1 MSVVGFDF
9 GTQNSRIAVVRGG
22 GVDVICN
29 EVSDRATPSM
39 VSFDAKR
46 RFAGDASRT
55 QQVSNFRNTVMN
67 LPRLVGRLPGEDIA
81 VNEQRYETCRLAE
94 KEGVVA
100 VTVNYLGEERTF
112 SNTELTGMFLNKL
125 KSIVSAETK
134 APVSDVVISVP
145 SYFGEKERRAL
156 MDAAEVAGLN
166 CLRTVNDLTAAA
178 VTYGM
183 MKTDVPS
190 DKARLI
196 AIVDV
201 GHASFKAAIVSVV
214 KGSVEMKGHVSDP
227 HLGGRDFDEALASHF
242 ASNILSTHRFDVRE
256 NKKAMLRLRTACERI
271 KKVLSGIQM
280 TKLELEALF
289 EGHDVCLEA
298 TRVQLEELSA
308 HLLGRIGDHLREL
321 LAQSSIKAEDIE
333 AVEIIGGATR
343 IPAVKTKISEVFG
356 KEVSTTLNADEAVSR
371 GCALLCAMDSPL
383 VRVREFKV
391 ADLSRSSIFFSL
403 GDHII
408 GELPEGSFFG
418 VASKFMVPLEGL
430 SFPFTISAHYS
441 HPEVLP
447 TGVPQ
452 QVAKFTFST
461 PKSLDQ
467 ASVKKVIVA
476 PMISAS
482 GCVEIEDSFAET
494 ETSEPGTPAD
504 GQDPASVPPRVV
516 LRTFP
521 LTVKA
526 ETFRIPRQTLTALK
540 EAEIAMTLGDKNAA
554 EIDDSRNA
562 VEEFIYEGR
571 QKLDDVYAGFCE
583 DSEKEAIREKL
594 AETESWLYDEGLELG
609 KTEYVTKLNSLKA
622 LFKPLESRFQEKQ
635 EEARSAAAV
644 AEHPK
649 SAEGDWKQDNV
660 PSMDMD

>member
-39 VSFDAKR
+39 VSFDVKR

-55 QQVSNFRNTVMN
+55 QQVGNFRNTVMN
-67 LPRLVGRLPGEDIA
+67 LPRLVGRLPVEDIT
-81 VNEQRYETCRLAE
+81 VNEQRYETCRLGE

-100 VTVNYLGEERTF
+100 ATVSYLGEERTF

-166 CLRTVNDLTAAA
+166 CLRTVNDVTAAA

-183 MKTDVPS
+183 MKTDIPS

-196 AIVDV
+196 AIVDI
-201 GHASFKAAIVSVV
+201 GHASFKAAIVRVV
-214 KGSVEMKGHVSDP
+214 KGSIEIKGHVSDA

-256 NKKAMLRLRTACERI
+256 NKKALLRLRTACERI
-271 KKVLSGIQM
+271 KKILSGIQM

-308 HLLGRIGDHLREL
+308 HLLGRIRDHLHEL
-321 LAQSSIKAEDIE
+321 LAQSNVKVEDIE
-333 AVEIIGGATR
+333 SIEIIGGSTR
-343 IPAVKTKISEVFG
+343 IPVVKTKISEVFG

-371 GCALLCAMDSPL
+371 GCALICAMDSPL

-391 ADLSRSSIFFSL
+391 ADISRSSIFFSL
-403 GDHII
+403 GDHVV
-408 GELPEGSFFG
+408 GELPEGSPFG
-418 VASKFMVPLEGL
+418 VASKFVVPLEGL
-430 SFPFTISAHYS
+430 SFPFTILAHYS
-441 HPEVLP
+441 HPEALS
-447 TGVPQ
+447 TGIPQ

-467 ASVKKVIVA
+467 ATVKKVVVA
-476 PMISAS
+476 PMISTS
-482 GCVEIEDSFAET
+482 GCVEMSDAFAES

-562 VEEFIYEGR
+562 VEELIYEGR
-571 QKLDDVYAGFCE
+571 QKLDDIYAEFGE
-583 DSEKEAIREKL
+583 ESEKEAIRAKL
-594 AETESWLYDEGLELG
+594 AEAEAWLYDEGSELG
-609 KTEYVTKLNSLKA
+609 KNEYIAKLNSLKA

-635 EEARSAAAV
+635 DKDKNTAA
-644 AEHPK
+644 
-649 SAEGDWKQDNV
+649 SAEPPQLVEEDREQDNL
-660 PSMDMD
+660 SMDMD